1 MYKNLLSLMMFTAV
15 VAACSSTKHSNIS
28 MIKQGITGYV
38 YEVKGNQM
46 PMIGEEPPK
55 PKGVATAVYIYEA
68 TNINQVQRL
77 GVSTFYTAIYTKQIG
92 LIQSDSTGHFSIELP
107 VGNYSLFVKIG
118 EKYYANRFN
127 EKNDINL
134 YKVEDSK
141 VTDGRIT
148 INYAAAY

>member
-1 MYKNLLSLMMFTAV
+1 MSKNLFSLILFTAV
-15 VAACSSTKHSNIS
+15 IAACSSTKHSNIS
-28 MIKQGITGYV
+28 MIKQGITGFV

-46 PMIGEEPPK
+46 PMIGEELPK
-55 PKGVATAVYIYEA
+55 PKGVATTVFIYEA
-68 TNINQVQRL
+68 TNINQVQRV
-77 GVSTFYTAIYTKQIG
+77 GVSTFYTAIYTKQIASV
-92 LIQSDSTGHFSIELP
+92 QSDSIGHFSIELP

-134 YKVEDSK
+134 YKVEEDK